1 MAIDR
6 GTARLILSEHAKRP
20 LRGSI
25 LQLGRQTILFNEK
38 QLRVWSLQAG
48 ANLKERDESAHL
60 NGRHKDNFAVYNL
73 DDIDFFRLLGFDEVS
88 SCDLS
93 SYESATFQV
102 DLNVPVVPELHDRF
116 DVIFDGGTMEHVFN
130 LPAVLG
136 NIHAMLKVGG
146 RVIHVAPSS
155 NMIDHGFYS
164 FSPTLFSDYYRANK
178 YALLSL
184 NLFEFV
190 SWASQWTVYDCLS
203 GALDN
208 RLGRTANSKM
218 AGVFC
223 VAEKTSASTSS
234 VVPVQTHFA
243 SLWDTPHR
251 GERNKWAAAREV
263 IKDKWPKMADA
274 LYWARSVAWRMPA
287 WRRAAMPPLLGKY

>member
-6 GTARLILSEHAKRP
+6 GTTRLLLSEHATRP
-20 LRGSI
+20 FRGSI
-25 LQLGRQTILFNEK
+25 LQLGRQAILFNET
-38 QLRVWSLQAG
+38 QLRFWSRQA
-48 ANLKERDESAHL
+48 AVNLKQQNEANQVS
-60 NGRHKDNFAVYNL
+60 GRQMNDLAANNL
-73 DDIDFFRLLGFDEVS
+73 DDNDFFHLLAFDEVA
-88 SCDLS
+88 SCAVS
-93 SYESATFQV
+93 AYENATFQI
-102 DLNVPVVPELHDRF
+102 DLNFPVVPDLHDRF

-130 LPAVLG
+130 VPAVLA

-164 FSPTLFSDYYRANK
+164 FSPILFCDYYRANL
-178 YALLSL
+178 YSLLSV

-203 GALDN
+203 GTLDN
-208 RLGRTANSKM
+208 RLGRTANGKM

-223 VAEKTSASTSS
+223 VAQKTSTSTST

-243 SLWDTPHR
+243 RLWETSSR
-251 GERNKWAAAREV
+251 GERSRWAAAAREI
-263 IKDKWPKMADA
+263 IKDKWPKMAD
-274 LYWARSVAWRMPA
+274 
-287 WRRAAMPPLLGKY
+287 